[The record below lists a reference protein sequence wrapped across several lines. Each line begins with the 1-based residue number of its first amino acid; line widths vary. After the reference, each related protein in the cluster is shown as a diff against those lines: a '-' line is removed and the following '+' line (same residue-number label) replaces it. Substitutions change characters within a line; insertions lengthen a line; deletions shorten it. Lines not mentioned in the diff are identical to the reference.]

1 MLENRELYN
10 QSLSFP
16 KISEEEGKEENG
28 EELDDL
34 QHEQQQLGEE
44 ASGQKKEE
52 RHLINLE
59 LVLLIEDKLWSIQE
73 TLRTDHHMAHNL
85 STYCADYWDLLTSD
99 ENTLSRIDVSIRSY
113 RAEVVQR
120 RKNMKGS
127 PAVPETRVH
136 CRRSDTPVRTQ
147 A

>member
-1 MLENRELYN
+1 M
-10 QSLSFP
+10 
-16 KISEEEGKEENG
+16 
-28 EELDDL
+28 

-44 ASGQKKEE
+44 ASGPKKEE

-136 CRRSDTPVRTQ
+136 CRRFDTPVRTR